1 MARQYDEDA
10 NFNNRFV
17 VETNVNGEIVDQQE
31 FMKRQYKDSLNS
43 VYMPPEGSGLP
54 TVTRGQRSKVE
65 PPQPRPKRTKKTTT
79 DKEDAALKKA
89 VKEDLSNRGL

>member
-54 TVTRGQRSKVE
+54 TVTRGQRSKVK
-65 PPQPRPKRTKKTTT
+65 PPQPRPKRALEKQQQIKRTLPSRKQSKKT
-79 DKEDAALKKA
+79 
-89 VKEDLSNRGL
+89 